1 MPFPYKTVLITGAT
15 SGIGQALAERM
26 IASGVFV
33 IAIGR
38 RKERLD
44 DLVKKHGSDKVA
56 AEPFDISDLSALP
69 NWVKHITTT
78 YPKLDS
84 IVLNAGLQKTLLFTK
99 PETIDLA
106 AHSTELTTNY
116 LSPLHLI
123 TLFLPHLISLS
134 PQPTSIIVVSS
145 CLSLIPLPRC
155 ANYCATKAATHSLV
169 WSLRAQLT
177 GPEAEHTKHIKVI
190 EILPPAVKTEL
201 HKIQKDLVEQG
212 QGDFGMELDEFADF
226 TWGELEKGDGPDGRD
241 EITVKETREWVEM
254 DHKRRE
260 VFEGYVRGCREGGMK
275 F

>member
-33 IAIGR
+33 IAVGR

-145 CLSLIPLPRC
+145 CLSLIPLP
-155 ANYCATKAATHSLV
+155 AAPTI
-169 WSLRAQLT
+169 AQPKPPRTLSS
-177 GPEAEHTKHIKVI
+177 VI

-254 DHKRRE
+254 DHKRRG